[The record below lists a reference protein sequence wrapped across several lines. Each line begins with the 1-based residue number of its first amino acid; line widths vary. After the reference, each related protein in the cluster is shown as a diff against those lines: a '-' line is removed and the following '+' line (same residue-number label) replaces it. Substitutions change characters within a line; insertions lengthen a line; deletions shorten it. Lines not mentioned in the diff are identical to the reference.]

1 MNERFY
7 ILLPLILAGE
17 AGTDEEKEF
26 FDLLDRY
33 PELQQEYRQSL
44 MLWLASE
51 SRMYDAEKALA
62 GIKPSDVQGPRLRI
76 KRYRIPAIA
85 ASVLLLLGLGYIIAT
100 QVNLNGNSPAG
111 MQYAASGNEVM
122 QTRLP
127 DGSVVWLNRHSELW
141 YPENFGK
148 GERRVKVKGEAYFDI
163 APDAE
168 RPFITESGSSET
180 RVLGTEYLLRE
191 DAASGIHL
199 MVTEGKVLF
208 RKSGQPDGLTIG
220 AGQAALLEQG
230 RNMPAAE
237 DSEPN
242 RLAWKTGEMVFNSA
256 APSHV
261 FAILESVYGLQYHTL
276 LPADTMRFTGTFR
289 RRERSEVQDILS
301 ETLQISFLDS
311 AGGVWVKPAP

>member
-51 SRMYDAEKALA
+51 SRMYDTEKALA
-62 GIKPSDVQGPRLRI
+62 DIKPSDVQNPRLQI

-85 ASVLLLLGLGYIIAT
+85 ASVFLLLGLGYIIAT
-100 QVNLNGNSPAG
+100 KAGLSGSSAG

-141 YPENFGK
+141 YPENFGN

-163 APDAE
+163 AADAA

-208 RKSGQPDGLTIG
+208 RKSGQADGLTID
-220 AGQAALLEQG
+220 AGHAALLTPG

-237 DSEPN
+237 DSDPN

-256 APSHV
+256 APSRV
-261 FAILESVYGLQYHTL
+261 FTILESVYGLQYHTL